1 MSAEDGFKIKTEKFE
16 GPIDL
21 LIDLIEKRKLHISE
35 ISLAEVANEYI
46 VYIENLENLPLDETA
61 QFLVIASTLL
71 LIKSRSL
78 LPALELSEEES
89 ASIEDLEHRL
99 TIYQN
104 VRVKAKLIE
113 KLFGK
118 MLLFPAEE
126 NKERAV
132 VFSPSQ
138 DLSLANLTEA
148 MNRLI
153 ANLPEEEKLSTAVV
167 KKVVSLEEVIKDLSN
182 RIERHLKMSFKDFA
196 GLGKRDKVDVAV
208 SFLALLELVK
218 QGLIAV
224 RQHNHFADIEM
235 ETEKYDVTPKYN

>member
-78 LPALELSEEES
+78 LPTLELSEEES
-89 ASIEDLEHRL
+89 ASIKDLEHRL
-99 TIYQN
+99 AIYQDI
-104 VRVKAKLIE
+104 RIKTKLVE
-113 KLFGK
+113 KLFGETI
-118 MLLFPAEE
+118 LFVAEDR
-126 NKERAV
+126 KDHLV
-132 VFSPSQ
+132 VFSPSR
-138 DLSLANLTEA
+138 DISLANLTEA
-148 MNRLI
+148 MKRLI
-153 ANLPEEEKLSTAVV
+153 TNLPKDEKLPTATV
-167 KKVVSLEEVIKDLSN
+167 KKVISLEEVIKDLSS

-196 GLGKRDKVDVAV
+196 GFGKRDRVEVVV